1 MWPESSFT
9 ILALGGGHSK
19 HHYYHYHGTD
29 ESTVK
34 INGSDGK
41 KKRVKIPKILC
52 SSSKKSSS
60 SNDAEGVG
68 TEDND
73 DNSDST
79 LCGGHEVCI
88 DIVSKAVHCYACDD
102 YVLCDDQWL
111 ASLRSEL
118 NEIEL
123 RRDATDTS
131 LSTQPSTDDEQEQ
144 KAFMDA
150 DYEMIENPNEDDET
164 DTKISTA
171 KTETSIEKTEVK
183 EDVKEH
189 DKTLPF
195 EPGRTG
201 LDNLG
206 NTCYMNSVLQMLSH
220 CSGFRSF
227 FRDFLR
233 AAAPLRLTGEGGYKI
248 T

>member
-1 MWPESSFT
+1 M
-9 ILALGGGHSK
+9 
-19 HHYYHYHGTD
+19 
-29 ESTVK
+29 
-34 INGSDGK
+34 
-41 KKRVKIPKILC
+41 
-52 SSSKKSSS
+52 
-60 SNDAEGVG
+60 
-68 TEDND
+68 
-73 DNSDST
+73 
-79 LCGGHEVCI
+79 
-88 DIVSKAVHCYACDD
+88 HCYACDD

-111 ASLRSEL
+111 ASLHSEL

-164 DTKISTA
+164 DTKIST
-171 KTETSIEKTEVK
+171 TETSTEKTEVK
-183 EDVKEH
+183 EDVKED

-206 NTCYMNSVLQMLSH
+206 NTCYMNIVLKMLSH

-227 FRDFLR
+227 FHDFLR